1 MGQGCDSCSCW
12 ISADIAEFYRR
23 SDYVSDSV
31 MRFRV
36 IRQGS
41 IWGKVQILRAPS
53 FEAALQWC
61 MCRGYELIEQVEL

>member
-1 MGQGCDSCSCW
+1 
-12 ISADIAEFYRR
+12 
-23 SDYVSDSV
+23 

-53 FEAALQWC
+53 FEADLQWC